1 MEKSDIGERGG
12 QPTTGLRGLAC
23 WASPRSM
30 SFTHVLGQQPA
41 IATLTR
47 ALEVGKV
54 HHAYRFEGPA
64 GVGKGLAAL
73 ALGRALLCE
82 APTPLA
88 CLQCAACK
96 RAGTLSEQEPQ
107 VPAHPDLLL
116 VERGLYKSV
125 LGASEATGISIEQ
138 VRRIVLSRV
147 GFAPHEGRA
156 VVCVIRGADELT
168 ASAANALLKTL
179 EEPPSRTFFV
189 LVTSRPSRLLD
200 TIRSRTLPVRFGP
213 LPEAV
218 IAELLAAR
226 GLDSKLAPLAHGSMQ
241 QALQLADAEALAE
254 RDAFA
259 SALLQGLEAPD
270 LASALA
276 FAEKQK
282 LERPELSGLLTHLA
296 QRLTLRAREVVAR
309 APDEARRLAQRY
321 QLVLTAIDELER
333 NVGPQL
339 ALEALV
345 TRLRRV

>member
-1 MEKSDIGERGG
+1 
-12 QPTTGLRGLAC
+12 
-23 WASPRSM
+23 M
-30 SFTHVLGQQPA
+30 SFAHVLGQEPA

-47 ALEVGKV
+47 ALQAGKV

-64 GVGKGLAAL
+64 GVGKGLTAL

-88 CLQCAACK
+88 CEKCAACK
-96 RAGTLSEQEPQ
+96 RAATLAEQEPQ

-125 LGASEATGISIEQ
+125 LGASEASGIGIEQ
-138 VRRIVLSRV
+138 VRRIVLSRI

-156 VVCVIRGADELT
+156 IVCVVRGADELT

-179 EEPPSRTFFV
+179 EEPPPRTFFV

-218 IAELLAAR
+218 VAELLAAR
-226 GLDSKLAPLAHGSMQ
+226 GLPAALAPLAQGSMQ
-241 QALQLADAEALAE
+241 QALALADAESLAE
-254 RDAFA
+254 REAFA
-259 SALLQGLEAPD
+259 AALLEGLDAPD

-282 LERPELSGLLTHLA
+282 LERPELSGLFAHLGQLIA
-296 QRLTLRAREVVAR
+296 LRAREVVAR
-309 APDEARRLAQRY
+309 APEEARRLAQRY
-321 QLVLTAIDELER
+321 QLVQVALEELER